1 MIRAVRHI
9 VATVTA
15 VRFALSARR
24 DLLLELLA
32 LRHQVAVLARSNRL
46 CFANTPITLRM
57 SSNYHVE
64 S

>member
-1 MIRAVRHI
+1 MIRAVRHM

-32 LRHQVAVLARSNRL
+32 LHHPNGNVIFGFWTCRKSKPFRTRRSRIHVL
-46 CFANTPITLRM
+46 TG
-57 SSNYHVE
+57 
-64 S
+64 